1 MALLCTYRFG
11 NIVSHQVLCVH
22 SGMLLNKHLLKTPC
36 MRPYDGCFYMMPHL
50 TLTVIIWS
58 LEACIALHLPCSA
71 LRGPVSYSYN
81 SWPLLSTNSLLG
93 LSTERHWWK
102 SRVGWIKKSYFSCV
116 LCLGLHLLYGTS
128 SHGSDR

>member
-22 SGMLLNKHLLKTPC
+22 SGMLLNKQTFIENSLC

-58 LEACIALHLPCSA
+58 LEACIALPLPCSA
-71 LRGPVSYSYN
+71 LRGPVSRSYN
-81 SWPLLSTNSLLG
+81 S
-93 LSTERHWWK
+93 
-102 SRVGWIKKSYFSCV
+102 
-116 LCLGLHLLYGTS
+116 
-128 SHGSDR
+128 